1 MSNDYSNIQRVIIRK
16 SVGLREAMEAY
27 KILAELNKQ
36 IEIVKAM
43 ADREVLPK
51 IIVDHMMI
59 NIDAGIERAVQLSG
73 FANADDMK
81 YWVENFKDL

>member
-16 SVGLREAMEAY
+16 PVGLREAMEAY

-36 IEIVKAM
+36 IEIVKTM
-43 ADREVLPK
+43 ADREVLPE
-51 IIVDHMMI
+51 IIIDHMMI
-59 NIDAGIERAVQLSG
+59 NIDAGIERVAQLSG
-73 FANADDMK
+73 FANENDMK